1 MATARRVQSLRFASG
16 AGWPGRSRSMR
27 DTGPASSAQASAA
40 APGGGQHSRNL
51 SDCTLAASLARSIT
65 IYEGHRPPAQ
75 RQASAANL
83 SDCTSWPARSKS
95 DRLHVGQVDAHAR
108 PQERRKPPGW
118 RRALATGPKA
128 RSRASQGLRR
138 AICTDRKPGDPL
150 PWRKTSR
157 PSCVTGVPSG
167 PPAVALRPARATPW
181 QAHKLLSG
189 QGPLFVSSSAHRA
202 LTNQGGMGRPRSGR
216 AGSRR
221 GVSPLR
227 RRLGRN
233 RPNSARFLGVLS
245 LRLDKKVIKVK
256 TVRRRVRGS
265 KSCAKSL
272 ILRGFVI
279 HSHPQKSCFRTSR
292 VEISSLRSRETVP
305 QKSCSRTSEVEII
318 HRLTHRF
325 CG

>member
-1 MATARRVQSLRFASG
+1 MARWTFTRGRRSDENTLVGVEPWPPARKHVLGPLR
-16 AGWPGRSRSMR
+16 
-27 DTGPASSAQASAA
+27 ASAGPF
-40 APGGGQHSRNL
+40 AP
-51 SDCTLAASLARSIT
+51 
-65 IYEGHRPPAQ
+65 
-75 RQASAANL
+75 
-83 SDCTSWPARSKS
+83 
-95 DRLHVGQVDAHAR
+95 
-108 PQERRKPPGW
+108 
-118 RRALATGPKA
+118 TG
-128 RSRASQGLRR
+128 SQPTPFLGV
-138 AICTDRKPGDPL
+138 
-150 PWRKTSR
+150 KTSR
-157 PSCVTGVPSG
+157 PWCVTGVPSW
-167 PPAVALRPARATPW
+167 PPAVALRPARAAPW

-233 RPNSARFLGVLS
+233 RPNFARFLGVLS
-245 LRLDKKVIKVK
+245 LRLEKKVIKVK

-272 ILRGFVI
+272 IFRRFVI
-279 HSHPQKSCFRTSR
+279 HNRPQKSCFRTSR
-292 VEISSLRSRETVP
+292 VEIPSLRSRESVP
-305 QKSCSRTSEVEII
+305 QKSCSRTSEVVII